1 MQFGW
6 SVLAQKLP
14 QWTLKAISDQLIS
27 DHWVVGFSPEA
38 HPMDPEKAFPTDSFP
53 TTMWSFLQLG
63 PTAEPWTSLP
73 TNTFPTVIGRFW
85 DNPRVW
91 HVNGGPDLSDTIHV
105 YMDMETHFRPTESVG
120 LITHFGPIR
129 HFRLGLKGPTWSVG
143 GRKWPQNRP
152 ILFISDR
159 FWRSEMPAFLV
170 VKFFI
175 TTTHWDIRTIVTVE

>member
-6 SVLAQKLP
+6 SVLEQKLP

-27 DHWVVGFSPEA
+27 DHCVVGFRPEA
-38 HPMDPEKAFPTDSFP
+38 HPMGPEKAFPTESFP
-53 TTMWSFLQLG
+53 TIMWSFLQLG

-120 LITHFGPIR
+120 FITHFGPIR

-143 GRKWPQNRP
+143 RWSEMTSKPTDFAYFRP
-152 ILFISDR
+152 ILAVGNAR
-159 FWRSEMPAFLV
+159 FSCSVHNFR
-170 VKFFI
+170 
-175 TTTHWDIRTIVTVE
+175 